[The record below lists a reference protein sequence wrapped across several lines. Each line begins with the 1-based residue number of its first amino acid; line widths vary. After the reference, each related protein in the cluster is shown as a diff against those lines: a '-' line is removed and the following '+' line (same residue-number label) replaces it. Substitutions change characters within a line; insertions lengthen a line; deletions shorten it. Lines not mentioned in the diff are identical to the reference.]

1 MLVPKLNIDLY
12 ITDDKSSA
20 KNIYSFVI
28 SKEKEYLTN
37 QSYMPF
43 YMDFHINTY
52 DEEIFKKVK
61 IYFNCSVIN
70 WLSIQEFFIFGEKES
85 KNFFILKQS
94 EDLKCEMLVQILH
107 KLNEYT
113 KSAMATWLCDIFKQ
127 ELFK

>member
-1 MLVPKLNIDLY
+1 MLVPNLNIDLY
-12 ITDDKSSA
+12 ITNDKSSG
-20 KNIYSFVI
+20 KKIYSFVI
-28 SKEKEYLTN
+28 SREKEDLTD
-37 QSYMPF
+37 QIYMPF
-43 YMDFHINTY
+43 YMDFHINY

-94 EDLKCEMLVQILH
+94 EDLKYEMLVQVLH
-107 KLNEYT
+107 KLNKYT
-113 KSAMATWLCDIFKQ
+113 KSAMAIWLCDMFKQ